1 MTKWYYTHT
10 ISWVP
15 HRIPFLHDYVRNYD
29 KNSGWYWWDSYVKA
43 WQTTHSQVL
52 AALRNIHLQ
61 RCHWGPC
68 KVSLLIE
75 LTQYHT
81 VSHTVKD
88 QSEEHLSNTCALSYM
103 YKQVQLTY
111 SFMHYI
117 ITMAMQQYWPE
128 GKKVILITFIITQ
141 SGLVTWTMST
151 RTIRHKNQNTIAV
164 TQYTIANDASDNNL
178 SKTSCQIERTHSH

>member
-88 QSEEHLSNTCALSYM
+88 QSEEHLSNTCALSYI
-103 YKQVQLTY
+103 YIASSTDILLHALYYNHDNATILTR
-111 SFMHYI
+111 
-117 ITMAMQQYWPE
+117 
-128 GKKVILITFIITQ
+128 GKESNT
-141 SGLVTWTMST
+141 
-151 RTIRHKNQNTIAV
+151 NYYYNNTIWSGYV
-164 TQYTIANDASDNNL
+164 NDVNKN
-178 SKTSCQIERTHSH
+178 HSP